1 METSRK
7 IKYSGIDRLILGIAY
22 ALLGLFVLSIV
33 IPLIYVVLAS
43 FMDPTVLNNQ
53 GLSFRIK
60 DWTLD
65 AYRRVLENEMIW
77 RGFFNSS
84 IENKWAKEQ
93 RIERRKLLI
102 CILALNDTMHQTI
115 HVHFQIS
122 IFAIYINHFLISIRA
137 IIGI

>member
-22 ALLGLFVLSIV
+22 VLLGLFVLSIV

-84 IENKWAKEQ
+84 ITV
-93 RIERRKLLI
+93 LLLFSQHLMI
-102 CILALNDTMHQTI
+102 NRLILYLPITNNPPDN
-115 HVHFQIS
+115 S
-122 IFAIYINHFLISIRA
+122 
-137 IIGI
+137 